1 MPAAANLRCGPST
14 ARGWPVGVALD
25 RRTEVDPVLIN
36 PTVID
41 QVRVANPKEIARA
54 IHADAAGPNR
64 PARHAPSQTA
74 RARGAES

>member
-1 MPAAANLRCGPST
+1 M
-14 ARGWPVGVALD
+14 
-25 RRTEVDPVLIN
+25 LIN
-36 PTVID
+36 PTVIN

-74 RARGAES
+74 GARGAES